1 MFCNHF
7 YIHDATKSNC
17 KIDSPR
23 SKADV
28 ILVDADDVTDEVLFR
43 RSRSADVGVV
53 DVAAAP
59 LRPTPTPPPPPRY
72 GGDGDGDGRCCGL
85 CAEATPTPGPSGVG
99 CGAGCGVV
107 CCCTRSGGGGRITCG
122 AVGSAIDKTWKIVHQ
137 RVVAV

>member
-72 GGDGDGDGRCCGL
+72 GGDGRLSRHARSSICSIIVSTILTASCVY
-85 CAEATPTPGPSGVG
+85 VG
-99 CGAGCGVV
+99 ERRDAHTGKGNWQPDQSQSTLG
-107 CCCTRSGGGGRITCG
+107 T
-122 AVGSAIDKTWKIVHQ
+122 K
-137 RVVAV
+137 